1 MSTDRPQRF
10 RWLLHFDLDQFQVSV
25 ERLRSPELVDVP
37 IIVGGNGDPSEPRKV
52 VTCASYEARG
62 HGVRAGMPLRA
73 AHRKLADAV
82 FLPLDTDAYDAAS
95 AEVMDTIRG
104 LGHPVEVWGWDEAYV
119 GVDAIDDATH
129 AAENEVGDVE
139 ITDIAARMRIAVL
152 GATGLDS
159 SVGISDNKQR
169 AKMATEFA
177 KKPARLPDGDRSTF
191 LPVQPLPEK
200 VFMLDDRNWIELMG
214 QRPTRDLWSVGPK
227 TSEKLAAHGIHTVD
241 DLIATP
247 RDDLIATFGPHQ
259 GNWLYVLCRGRG
271 DATITQEPWEARS
284 HSKSRTFPS
293 DLTSESDKHS
303 AAEELTRELLDQVV
317 SEGRTPFRV
326 AVTVRTS
333 TFYTRT
339 KSRKLATPTIE
350 LSQLTS
356 VVIDLLD
363 RFDADRPVRLLG
375 VRMDLLPL
383 DDGPPHDE
391 PRHDRSLD
399 AAQPP
404 DAPARDT
411 PTAETD
417 LDRLDEVT

>member
-1 MSTDRPQRF
+1 M
-10 RWLLHFDLDQFQVSV
+10 
-25 ERLRSPELVDVP
+25 
-37 IIVGGNGDPSEPRKV
+37 
-52 VTCASYEARG
+52 
-62 HGVRAGMPLRA
+62 
-73 AHRKLADAV
+73 
-82 FLPLDTDAYDAAS
+82 
-95 AEVMDTIRG
+95 
-104 LGHPVEVWGWDEAYV
+104 
-119 GVDAIDDATH
+119 
-129 AAENEVGDVE
+129 
-139 ITDIAARMRIAVL
+139 
-152 GATGLDS
+152 
-159 SVGISDNKQR
+159 
-169 AKMATEFA
+169 
-177 KKPARLPDGDRSTF
+177 
-191 LPVQPLPEK
+191 
-200 VFMLDDRNWIELMG
+200 
-214 QRPTRDLWSVGPK
+214 
-227 TSEKLAAHGIHTVD
+227 
-241 DLIATP
+241 
-247 RDDLIATFGPHQ
+247 
-259 GNWLYVLCRGRG
+259 
-271 DATITQEPWEARS
+271 
-284 HSKSRTFPS
+284 
-293 DLTSESDKHS
+293 
-303 AAEELTRELLDQVV
+303 TRELLDQVV